1 MDITRNQIEDEENYK
16 VLQKIG
22 RAFRKDEHKLV
33 LNAPEDELKKR
44 LLVIFD
50 EHYSKDVESEPEPK
64 ESEDDLD
71 DNSEPTPEPDVEV
84 VEPEVILTPEPEPV
98 VESKP
103 KESDGDLYFAPT
115 AYKDWASGWQFT
127 PGMDKPK
134 PLPKKLTPGLKNAI
148 KTKRIRPY
156 EG

>member
-1 MDITRNQIEDEENYK
+1 MASPLYFMKIYEVNKMEITRNQIEDEENYK
-16 VLQKIG
+16 KLQKIG
-22 RAFRKDEHKLV
+22 RAFRKEGHKLV

-50 EHYSKDVESEPEPK
+50 ESYSKDVETEPEP
-64 ESEDDLD
+64 
-71 DNSEPTPEPDVEV
+71 V

-103 KESDGDLYFAPT
+103 KESDGDLYFAPV
-115 AYKDWASGWQFT
+115 AYKDLASGWQFR

-134 PLPKKLTPGLKNAI
+134 PLPKELTPGLKNAI
-148 KTKRIRPY
+148 KAKRIIPF